1 MKIYL
6 DIIGNHQNQFSKF
19 PEKEKNE
26 NLFGHYQSQFS
37 KIPEKEK
44 NENLSG
50 LGLAS
55 LKIFPTS
62 LRLILNWIQI
72 FRKVIVE
79 SETIRVL

>member
-26 NLFGHYQSQFS
+26 NLF
-37 KIPEKEK
+37 
-44 NENLSG
+44 G

-79 SETIRVL
+79 SETIRVF